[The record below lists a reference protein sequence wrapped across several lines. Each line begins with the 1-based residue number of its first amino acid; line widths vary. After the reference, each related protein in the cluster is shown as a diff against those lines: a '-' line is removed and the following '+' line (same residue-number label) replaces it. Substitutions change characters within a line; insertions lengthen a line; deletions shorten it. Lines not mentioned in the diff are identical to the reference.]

1 MSSLN
6 LLEIDQEQ
14 CLNLSRFFLKAGK
27 NILTL
32 GRRGT
37 GKTDIA
43 IQAALECNYKVN
55 YINLSV
61 IERPDLLGYP
71 IMDNSDVIRYKSPY
85 FLPLLKD
92 GKKADSIILFDEID
106 KCPHEI
112 TSPLLEILKDRTI
125 NGKAV
130 NTVACILTGN
140 LPNEGTHSNQIS
152 SALLDRGAKYILRF
166 SFEKWLIWARANNV
180 HDLILGFLVANPN
193 FACGEIET
201 DELASPSPRGWTYAS
216 EALIK
221 AKSLKLTDVQTITNI
236 VSGFVGFE
244 AGEKFS
250 AWYRF
255 YRGFEPVIL
264 ALLESGSCPL
274 DYEKLSL
281 TERMVFVITACNL
294 AKDRFL
300 KESRSK
306 PQYRC
311 IEHLCSFLVSHNVSL
326 ENQAIGLSNSFPV
339 ELVAN
344 PKYKLYQ
351 CPAFFELSSKISVM
365 K

>member
-1 MSSLN
+1 MTNALN

-37 GKTDIA
+37 GKTEIA
-43 IQAALECNYKVN
+43 IQAALECNYYVN

-85 FLPLLKD
+85 FLPLLKE
-92 GKKADSIILFDEID
+92 GKKANSIILFDEID

-112 TSPLLEILKDRTI
+112 TAPLLEILKDRTI
-125 NGKAV
+125 NGKPV
-130 NTVACILTGN
+130 NAVACILTGN
-140 LPNEGTHSNQIS
+140 LPNEGAYSNEIS
-152 SALLDRGAKYILRF
+152 SALLDRGAKYVLRF
-166 SFEKWLIWARANNV
+166 SFDKWLIWARANNV
-180 HDLILGFLVANPN
+180 HDLILGFLVANPA

-221 AKSLKLTDVQTITNI
+221 AKSMKLVDIETITNI

-244 AGEKFS
+244 AGLQFS
-250 AWYRF
+250 IWYRF
-255 YRGFEPVIL
+255 YRNFEPVIL
-264 ALLESGSCPL
+264 ALLESGSCSI
-274 DYEKLSL
+274 DYDGLTPTEK
-281 TERMVFVITACNL
+281 MVFTITACNL

-300 KESRSK
+300 RESKSK

-311 IEHLCSFLVSHNVSL
+311 IERLCSFLVSRNVSL

-339 ELVAN
+339 ELVAD
-344 PKYKLYQ
+344 PRYKLYQ
-351 CPAFFELSSKISVM
+351 CPAFFELSSRMSLK
-365 K
+365 